1 MCFCVE
7 NIHRFLP
14 ITDWAVVLPANPIAP
29 AAWSTARICAG
40 DGPAVPVRQSF
51 RRDEGDP
58 ECFLLQLCAPFPPG
72 CAHSIAL
79 SPSHLLPYLQGSWSF
94 FITQCRKVPHVW
106 ARICSMSPSSG
117 SQSITRGGQG
127 GFPKCDPSSQ
137 QCERNSERAT
147 GSPAAPGVAAMAPQ
161 SAVLPQKSNPK
172 RRSPVVPLLPS
183 DSGGSWLCNVYMS
196 TELTMATQSS
206 SRLRGEQPNSP
217 GARGACAGLGKELS
231 AAGGAGEVSHTLNLV
246 FSISELQ
253 LPKGLFVQVEFL
265 QWPRPCPRSLP
276 LIPAVCWE
284 DAGLCLCSELSAS
297 QQHQQ

>member
-1 MCFCVE
+1 ME

-72 CAHSIAL
+72 SAHSIAL

-161 SAVLPQKSNPK
+161 SAVLPQQEQSKEEEPSGASAALRQRGLVVVQCLHEHRAHHGYTEQLQAQ
-172 RRSPVVPLLPS
+172 RRAAQLPWS
-183 DSGGSWLCNVYMS
+183 QRSLCRPGEGAECCRGSW
-196 TELTMATQSS
+196 
-206 SRLRGEQPNSP
+206 
-217 GARGACAGLGKELS
+217 
-231 AAGGAGEVSHTLNLV
+231 
-246 FSISELQ
+246 
-253 LPKGLFVQVEFL
+253 
-265 QWPRPCPRSLP
+265 RSVTHP
-276 LIPAVCWE
+276 
-284 DAGLCLCSELSAS
+284 
-297 QQHQQ
+297 

>member
-1 MCFCVE
+1 ME
-7 NIHRFLP
+7 NIHRFFP
-14 ITDWAVVLPANPIAP
+14 ITDWALVLPANPIAP
-29 AAWSTARICAG
+29 TARSTARISAG
-40 DGPAVPVRQSF
+40 DGPAVRQSF

-72 CAHSIAL
+72 CAAHGIAL
-79 SPSHLLPYLQGSWSF
+79 SPSHLLQGKALF
-94 FITQCRKVPHVW
+94 
-106 ARICSMSPSSG
+106 ARILELFHHPLSQSSSSLGTNLFHVSILRKPEHHQRRSGRIPKSVTHPLSNVSVIQSVPRAHRQLRGLLPWLHKALPSPS
-117 SQSITRGGQG
+117 
-127 GFPKCDPSSQ
+127 
-137 QCERNSERAT
+137 
-147 GSPAAPGVAAMAPQ
+147 
-161 SAVLPQKSNPK
+161 KSNPE

-231 AAGGAGEVSHTLNLV
+231 AAGGAGEVSHTLSLV

-253 LPKGLFVQVEFL
+253 LPKGLFVQLEFL

-284 DAGLCLCSELSAS
+284 DAVHVL
-297 QQHQQ
+297 